1 MKSPRQRKRRAS
13 TTPEK
18 RRMNTTPKKKVM
30 NTGLNEAS
38 SGQHNLIQSEHTS
51 QLIPDLRLEAKMT
64 AEVCE
69 LSI

>member
-1 MKSPRQRKRRAS
+1 
-13 TTPEK
+13 
-18 RRMNTTPKKKVM
+18 MNTTPKKKVM